1 MRPKAIDFRKIA
13 AALGRV
19 YMLVS
24 QWLPG
29 GEVAGAEYKCLNPTR
44 VQTLW
49 YPFHLRP
56 PFPIILQNVGLH
68 FFSLPQL
75 SIVGNITIKFCY
87 LISYQSFTKEPGWY

>member
-1 MRPKAIDFRKIA
+1 MRPKAIDFRKIAA

-44 VQTLW
+44 SDRKCGSFSINTLTGVW
-49 YPFHLRP
+49 SDFATGDTGADL
-56 PFPIILQNVGLH
+56 V
-68 FFSLPQL
+68 SLYFL
-75 SIVGNITIKFCY
+75 YHGNF
-87 LISYQSFTKEPGWY
+87 